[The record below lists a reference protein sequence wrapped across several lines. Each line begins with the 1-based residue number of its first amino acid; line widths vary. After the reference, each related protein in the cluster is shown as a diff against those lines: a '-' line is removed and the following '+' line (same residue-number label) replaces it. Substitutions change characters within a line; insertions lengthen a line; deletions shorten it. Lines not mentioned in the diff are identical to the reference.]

1 MSDPFTAAARPDALA
16 LEEARQHHIGRSLVQ
31 AARAFN
37 SRALSKLQA
46 LGHGDLGMAHLNLLP
61 HLDVHGT
68 RIVTLA
74 ERAGMTK
81 QAAGQLVGELERWGY
96 VERRPDPQDGRAQR
110 IVFTESGWTYL
121 QQAQRIK
128 REIEAEY
135 RTALG
140 EEHWQAL
147 QVGLQ
152 QLLAF
157 ETAGEVQEADEL
169 R

>member
-1 MSDPFTAAARPDALA
+1 MSDPSGAAARPDALA
-16 LEEARQHHIGRSLVQ
+16 LEEARQQPHRRSLVQ

-37 SRALSKLQA
+37 SRALAKLQA
-46 LGHGDLGMAHLNLLP
+46 LGHGDLGMAHLNVLP
-61 HLDVHGT
+61 HLDVQGT

-81 QAAGQLVGELERWGY
+81 QAAGQLVSELERWGY
-96 VERRPDPQDGRAQR
+96 VERRPDPHDGRAQR
-110 IVFTESGWTYL
+110 IVFTDSGWVYL

-135 RTALG
+135 RAALG
-140 EEHWQAL
+140 EQRWQAL
-147 QVGLQ
+147 QEGLA
-152 QLLAF
+152 LLL
-157 ETAGEVQEADEL
+157 EYEAQTEDGEL